1 MEITKHQFIYILNLY
16 PRLLDKKNWTT
27 KEENI
32 VEEHFKNLEK
42 LLEDKKLILAGKT
55 EGLDKNTFG
64 IVIIETESE
73 EEARKIMEEDP
84 AVRKEIMKA
93 KLYPYRIALMRRQ
106 DG

>member
-1 MEITKHQFIYILNLY
+1 MQTTKHQFIYILKLY
-16 PRLLDKKNWTT
+16 PRFLENINWTT
-27 KEENI
+27 REENI

-42 LLEDKKLILAGKT
+42 LLEERKLILAGKT

-64 IVIIETESE
+64 IVILETESE

-84 AVRKEIMKA
+84 AVRKGIMAA
-93 KLYPYRIALMRRQ
+93 KLYPYRIALMRSQ